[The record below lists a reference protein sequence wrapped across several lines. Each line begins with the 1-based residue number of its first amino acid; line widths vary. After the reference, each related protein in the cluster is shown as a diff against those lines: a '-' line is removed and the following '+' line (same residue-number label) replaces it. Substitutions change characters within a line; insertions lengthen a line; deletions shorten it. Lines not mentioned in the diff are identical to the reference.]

1 MRTGAIFARGSC
13 RALKW
18 MALFG
23 VVFAVGAGSAAAQAP
38 TFTGA
43 EWTPERDHIKINM
56 SAAVWSRSPDDAA
69 EDFTVSW
76 GTGPDA
82 MEATGTTSNIPG
94 SRSGAKTEFMI
105 TLDKVVPTGA
115 GGADGATGITVAYT
129 KPDADDV
136 NDRGILDNSAAHEEA
151 ETAASITVAENTTVA
166 PTVPAVAPMTF
177 KKGDPIKAF
186 QLPEAKG
193 NAPFTYIPSNLP
205 PGLTWDADGADDAS
219 STADEREDDR
229 MIAGTPSAVTN
240 EAHAVT
246 YTVTDRDGQATS
258 TTVMITVHDVPA
270 KPDMPMV
277 TATNNTSGS
286 LDVMWDQPA
295 DNNSDIL
302 YYEVQHKATDAMDWV
317 VPNTRVVG
325 RTRETFTELTNGT
338 SYDFQVRAIN
348 AVGDGPWSDIVMGTP
363 MMSEAV
369 PDAPGTPTV
378 TAGGRG
384 ELVVSWAAPDPNG
397 STITSYQVQYW
408 MEGEDRRRRDG
419 VQGTTTTLTDLGDSM
434 EYMVQVRA
442 VSNNGDSPWSE
453 PGTGTTMAAPVPAD
467 VKGQVTAMTVVGAS
481 VEEKTIGGTKRVHVP
496 EGATDVM
503 VSMTVQWTHAEITAL
518 YGGGTTAP
526 KQWIHLQIQGDEPG
540 DQIHVLP
547 EWVSWID
554 DQGDVDFPNSQTAPE
569 NRGRLG
575 GYINFDVPAKPKAT
589 EFPNSTRHS
598 RSSTDT
604 VRLLIRHDEDEAEND
619 AFYIDAT
626 SSRDV
631 DLNAGSAVN
640 RTTPLIVI
648 EDDEDQKV
656 TVKKGRSS
664 GPTEVYESDESVSF
678 TVAATPPRLDLPL
691 DVRLDMLDLSGVTVS
706 AAEISL
712 SDTSLELT
720 PAANS
725 ANVTVHLPATDG
737 NREDDEYELQASVSL
752 YSLASG
758 GFDTIPVASHA
769 ITVMDVHKLPEV
781 SVSAASD
788 SVAEGEEVEL
798 TVTINRNPANTIA
811 VDPEKR
817 QYTSEPIEVMLTAGA
832 GTTASMGDYTL
843 PATIE
848 FDEHNKKAPWTQTMK
863 VKVMVLE
870 DDDLDDGEMLVLDAM
885 VAGTKTEN
893 GDAKMSYA
901 GVSSLTIEE
910 GTGKLVWARSREEVE
925 AAVMAAKQAGM
936 GDDMMFTAGE
946 MIELEGNDLFGSA
959 EGVAVGYTA
968 MVEGDAVFESVS
980 GGMVTITAD
989 SMGMAKV
996 TITARAS
1003 RPSGAVVINDQTD
1016 PREASITIALEVGV
1030 VALSIELSGPEDMN
1044 IVEGGMGG
1052 MVTATANRAVTED
1065 TVVNLMRDRAMSS
1078 AEDADF
1084 TAEPITIM
1092 AGQTTGSTRVM
1103 AVADDMM
1110 ENEGNMA
1117 EELVL
1122 YGMAADNAGEVT
1134 GHVKF
1139 YIWDAAVP
1147 ALPVIAQ
1154 LLLAALMAVGGYR
1167 RYRRR

>member
-18 MALFG
+18 MALVG
-23 VVFAVGAGSAAAQAP
+23 MVFMLGGGSAAAQA

-43 EWTPERDHIKINM
+43 EWTPESAVIKINM
-56 SAAVWSRSPDDAA
+56 SAAVWTRGGAETA
-69 EDFTVSW
+69 EDFTVTW
-76 GTGPDA
+76 GTPQVSAEGVSH
-82 MEATGTTSNIPG
+82 TIPG
-94 SRSGAKTEFMI
+94 TRGTAKTEYTV
-105 TLDKVVPTGA
+105 TLDKIIPTGA
-115 GGADGATGITVAYT
+115 GGADGSTGITVTYT
-129 KPDADDV
+129 PPTDDDDV
-136 NDRGILDNSAAHEEA
+136 NDRGILDNSAAH
-151 ETAASITVAENTTVA
+151 TASGDGTPTVTENPTIA
-166 PTVPAVAPMTF
+166 PTVPAVDAMTF
-177 KKGDPIKAF
+177 KNGDPIKAF

-193 NAPFTYIPSNLP
+193 NAPFRYVASNLP
-205 PGLTWDADGADDAS
+205 AGLMWDELGDDNSPGGTGVNA
-219 STADEREDDR
+219 DR
-229 MIAGTPSAVTN
+229 MIDGTPSAVTN
-240 EAHAVT
+240 GAHVVT
-246 YTVTDRDGQATS
+246 YTATDRATAGSDS
-258 TTVMITVHDVPA
+258 TSIAFTITVNDVPA
-270 KPDMPMV
+270 KPDMPTV
-277 TATNNTSGS
+277 TATTNTAGS
-286 LDVMWDQPA
+286 LDVMWTRPA
-295 DNNSDIL
+295 RNNSAIL
-302 YYEVQHKATDAMDWV
+302 YYEVQHKATDATDWV
-317 VPNTRVVG
+317 VPNTRVLSG
-325 RTRETFTELTNGT
+325 TRETFTGLTDGT

-348 AVGDGPWSDIVMGTP
+348 AVGDGPWSDIGMGTP

-378 TAGGRG
+378 AAGGRG
-384 ELVVSWAAPDPNG
+384 ELVVSWTAPDPNG

-419 VQGTTTTLTDLGDSM
+419 VQGTTTTLTELGDSM

-526 KQWIHLQIQGDEPG
+526 KQWIYLQIQGDEPR

-575 GYINFDVPAKPKAT
+575 GYINFNVPAKPKAN
-589 EFPNSTRHS
+589 EFPDSIRHS
-598 RSSTDT
+598 RSSTGT

-619 AFYIDAT
+619 AFYVDAT
-626 SSRDV
+626 SSRHV
-631 DLNAGSAVN
+631 DLDAGSAVN

-664 GPTEVYESDESVSF
+664 GPTEVYESDGSVSF

-706 AAEISL
+706 AAQISL

-848 FDEHNKKAPWTQTMK
+848 FDEHNKKAPWTQTTK

-885 VAGTKTEN
+885 VAGAKTEN
-893 GDAKMSYA
+893 GDAKMSYP

-959 EGVAVGYTA
+959 EDVAVGYTA
-968 MVEGDAVFESVS
+968 MVEGDAVSESVS

-1030 VALSIELSGPEDMN
+1030 VALSIMLSGPEDMN

-1084 TAEPITIM
+1084 TVEPITIM
-1092 AGQTTGSTRVM
+1092 AGQMKGSTMVM
-1103 AVADDMM
+1103 AVEDNMM
-1110 ENEGNMA
+1110 ENDDNMA

-1154 LLLAALMAVGGYR
+1154 LLLAAFLAVGGYR